1 MSYTATWLWEPE
13 TLYSEGRSRK
23 YPCGSTLL
31 LSRAVQRH
39 DNCENFHRR
48 CGRAPYFQPILLS
61 VWSSWGHWSGHNH
74 WHCHGKR
81 PRFYF
86 QSHQVLM
93 SMLKIKKN
101 RVEGIM
107 GPWNSTWLQEFLC
120 KFYINCAQNLRD
132 IFDKML
138 WAKHIP
144 ISWFSCP
151 CLFHY
156 VNVMSLIHLNIG
168 YSDHLYRCYV

>member
-13 TLYSEGRSRK
+13 TLYSEGRGRK

-39 DNCENFHRR
+39 DNCENFYRR
-48 CGRAPYFQPILLS
+48 CGRAPCFQPILLS

-81 PRFYF
+81 PRFYI
-86 QSHQVLM
+86 QSHQVIM
-93 SMLKIKKN
+93 SMLKMKKS

-107 GPWNSTWLQEFLC
+107 GPWNSTWLQEFLY
-120 KFYINCAQNLRD
+120 KFYINLVCPEFKRYFWQNVVGKAYTYFM
-132 IFDKML
+132 IFL
-138 WAKHIP
+138 
-144 ISWFSCP
+144 
-151 CLFHY
+151 
-156 VNVMSLIHLNIG
+156 SLPFPL
-168 YSDHLYRCYV
+168 C